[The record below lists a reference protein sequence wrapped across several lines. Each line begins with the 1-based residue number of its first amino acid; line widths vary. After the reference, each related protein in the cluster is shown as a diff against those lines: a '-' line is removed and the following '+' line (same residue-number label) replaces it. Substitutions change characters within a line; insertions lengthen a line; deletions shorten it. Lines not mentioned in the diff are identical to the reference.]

1 MSNLYRGPSIDASYQ
16 VSVHLAEG
24 FQRRRLKCEKLTDD
38 RRRTPSDGKGEL
50 KNNKE
55 KTIKNKPLTTTWL
68 LLRSCYKLNLRSKW
82 REILTSHYILYLIH
96 IYPILLSSLV
106 RLEKV
111 YCDIY
116 SESCLI
122 LTLNKLESYINQ
134 TLNKVPLEEIFV
146 KLEHLSVQNTKVG
159 PKEDGFKTDFTIL
172 Q

>member
-1 MSNLYRGPSIDASYQ
+1 
-16 VSVHLAEG
+16 
-24 FQRRRLKCEKLTDD
+24 
-38 RRRTPSDGKGEL
+38 
-50 KNNKE
+50 
-55 KTIKNKPLTTTWL
+55 L

-82 REILTSHYILYLIH
+82 REILTSHYILFLIH

-106 RLEKV
+106 RLEKI